1 MNDIMNKCLV
11 ADDKFMLEIHLRQSE
26 FIYSACGAF
35 TKNIQRIQK
44 FKETGESSSICQ
56 DELDKGCYQ
65 HDMSYGDYNDLVRR
79 TASDKVLY
87 HKAFNT
93 TKNPLYDEYQREL
106 ASMVYKYF
114 NKKSEV
120 VIMDLLKKGKK
131 ESVILLNNKHER
143 YKE

>member
-1 MNDIMNKCLV
+1 M
-11 ADDKFMLEIHLRQSE
+11 HLRQSE
-26 FIYSACGAF
+26 FIYSTCGSF

-44 FKETGESSSICQ
+44 FKETGDSSSICQ
-56 DELDKGCYQ
+56 NELDKGCYQ
-65 HDMSYGDYNDLVRR
+65 HDMSYGDYKDFVRR
-79 TASDKVLY
+79 TASDKVLH

-93 TKNPLYDEYQREL
+93 TKNPLDDEYQREL

-120 VIMDLLKKGKK
+120 VIMDSLKKGKK